1 MACHEVLDSNP
12 VSVTVGDIT
21 VAVAV
26 AGIDSSINE
35 YNNIIIIM
43 YM

>member
-21 VAVAV
+21 VAVA
-26 AGIDSSINE
+26 GIDSSINE
-35 YNNIIIIM
+35 YNNIIIM